1 MSGYDKEKIKQLI
14 NRFMFEIINVR
25 SKFQLWKHIQKH
37 RNEHLDEL
45 NIAPAFFTL
54 TLHSVFND
62 VIITLAKLYEHGKQT
77 ANLNKLIN
85 IADANRALFDYKE
98 HAIDPLMI
106 TNKEIENHKKIIEEK
121 EESLNNLFMW
131 RDKVYAHND
140 MKYFF
145 DKEQLP
151 KDAELTMQ
159 HIEELIEKAWEIV
172 NFYSLALEG
181 KAWHPDSPDTLDI
194 EKVFS
199 ILKNFKEEKNR
210 EIDVFLM
217 GAGLKRTQ

>member
-1 MSGYDKEKIKQLI
+1 ML
-14 NRFMFEIINVR
+14 EIINVR
-25 SKFQLWKHIQKH
+25 SKFQLWRHIQKH

-54 TLHSVFND
+54 TLQSLFND
-62 VIITLAKLYEHGKQT
+62 VIITLAKLYEHGRTT

-85 IADANRALFDYKE
+85 IADVNRALFDYKE
-98 HAIDPLMI
+98 NAADSLMI
-106 TNKEIENHKKIIEEK
+106 TKKEIENHKKIIEEK
-121 EESLNNLFMW
+121 KECLNNLFIW

-145 DKEQLP
+145 DKGQLP
-151 KDAELTMQ
+151 KDAALTMK
-159 HIEELIEKAWEIV
+159 HIDELIEKAWGIV

-181 KAWHPDSPDTLDI
+181 KAWHPDSPDTLDV
-194 EKVFS
+194 EKIFS
-199 ILKNFKEEKNR
+199 ILKNFKDEKNR
-210 EIDVFLM
+210 EIDVLLM